1 MLSRKTI
8 EAYLFFLLRH
18 RIAVSVVVAAITFVL
33 AGFMYF
39 RMHVFTNFFDLYPPN
54 HPYIKLYTQ
63 YRSMF
68 GTANTLLLVVEVKDG
83 TIFDDPATVQ
93 KVDRIT
99 LALLHDIPGVNGEQV
114 LSITHP
120 KIKTTL
126 TAGSGIK
133 VVPLMYP
140 RVPEN
145 KEDLEFLK
153 LKVYTT
159 EGVKGP
165 FVSEDDKATLIIAG
179 FWEEYFDLPTMW
191 AKIQEIVRQESD
203 ANTKIYVSGP
213 PILYAYFLD
222 IMPKMVNVL
231 AASIVMILLI
241 LWIEFRSWQGVVIPA
256 FSGTLSAI
264 WGLGFGGLCAA
275 ASQYVSNPQLKML
288 MNVSLDPLV
297 LVIPLLISAR
307 AHSHSVQ
314 SMERYHEEYHRLRDK
329 NLAIVKSYAEIYA
342 PAMVSILADGVA
354 ILTLLVA
361 RIPIIQKLA
370 ILCSFWIISIFISV
384 VTLHPIIL
392 SFTPPPAE
400 EHVSGRTPLERF
412 MAWMMVVALAWLFW
426 LYDYIPG
433 APVAALLLIAL
444 LGLDC
449 DLLVRRVTT
458 VAQHVAGWLAVVVG
472 GTVALA
478 AADRFGTRGYDVA
491 FFALASIGVLG
502 LTGDVRGM
510 RMGAWVG
517 LLLVAPAVAVA
528 QVTGLLAGGVGAVA
542 RIGAIAAAHVAILA
556 VASALVLA
564 VYSPIGFGISRA
576 TDAFGAFFGRVYVAI
591 ERSLIW
597 LATGSR
603 RPAMAVALVSLLSFG
618 LYFQHLLK
626 VGDTTP
632 GAALLYPKHPYNVA
646 FGKVNEKFLG
656 ASQLVIIAEG
666 NSYCTVGGKPCE
678 GDGCKLCLPEDE
690 NACGAEKCE
699 QREGAIKDA
708 NTLNDLDLFARY
720 MAERSE
726 VGGTVTATTLLKK
739 IFRTFHEADPKWE
752 ILPTRDDHVSQ
763 LFFLLT
769 SGTRRGEMDR
779 FFDMN
784 YTNATIAVF
793 YKDYT
798 HETIERSIARAKEY
812 ITTHGAQTEHV
823 RYRLA
828 GGLIGIL
835 AAVNEEVEWSYR
847 VNLVLI
853 LIVVFLLSY
862 ATYVSVIGALIV
874 MLPSLV
880 AQPLSEAVMYLFGI
894 DMNINSLPVAAV
906 GIGIGIDY
914 GYYVLSR
921 IVEELSSGVTFDL
934 AIRRMFE
941 TTGKTVLFTGV
952 SLTASIIFWVFFP
965 MKFQADMAL
974 LLVLLL
980 AFHLMGALMF
990 IPPMVALFKPRFA
1003 IKYAEERQRIRA
1015 EEAAAAE
1022 ADAARVGA
1030 AGR

>member
-18 RIAVSVVVAAITFVL
+18 RVAVSVVVAIVTAIL
-33 AGFMYF
+33 ALFMWF
-39 RMHVFTNFFDLYPPN
+39 RMHVFTNFFDLYPPD

-63 YRSMF
+63 YRNMF

-83 TIFDDPATVQ
+83 TIFDDPETVQ

-99 LALLHDIPGVNGEQV
+99 VALLHDIPGVNGEQV

-120 KIKTTL
+120 KVKTTL

-140 RVPEN
+140 RVPET
-145 KEDLEFLK
+145 KEDLDFLK

-165 FVSEDDKATLIIAG
+165 FVSEDDKATQIIAG
-179 FWEEYFDLPTMW
+179 FWEEYFDLPAMW
-191 AKIQEIVRQESD
+191 AKVREIVERESD
-203 ANTKIYVSGP
+203 ENHTIYVTGP
-213 PILYAYFLD
+213 PILYAYFLE
-222 IMPKMVNVL
+222 IMPKMVAVL

-256 FSGTLSAI
+256 FSGTLSAV
-264 WGLGFGGLCAA
+264 WGLGFGGMWGL
-275 ASQYVSNPQLKML
+275 
-288 MNVSLDPLV
+288 SLDPLV

-329 NLAIVKSYAEIYA
+329 DQAIVKSYAEIYS
-342 PAMVSILADGVA
+342 PSMVSILADGLA

-392 SFTPPPAE
+392 SFTPPPE
-400 EHVSGRTPLERF
+400 ENAAGKGMLERF
-412 MAWMMVVALAWLFW
+412 MSWTVLAAIAWLFW

-433 APVAALLLIAL
+433 WPVVTLLGITLAGAKVDLTQGHDLLRGMRPWILVDAATALLWWLGRIPGWSVAALVGST
-444 LGLDC
+444 LG
-449 DLLVRRVTT
+449 
-458 VAQHVAGWLAVVVG
+458 
-472 GTVALA
+472 ALA
-478 AADRFGTRGYDVA
+478 AAP
-491 FFALASIGVLG
+491 VLG
-502 LTGDVRGM
+502 TPLPLYT
-510 RMGAWVG
+510 AVG
-517 LLLVAPAVAVA
+517 TA
-528 QVTGLLAGGVGAVA
+528 
-542 RIGAIAAAHVAILA
+542 IGRFL
-556 VASALVLA
+556 
-564 VYSPIGFGISRA
+564 
-576 TDAFGAFFGRVYVAI
+576 DQFGAFFGRVYLVI
-591 ERSLIW
+591 ENVLIW
-597 LATGSR
+597 LAGGWR
-603 RPAMAVALVSLLSFG
+603 RLAMAGALLLLLGVG
-618 LYFQHLLK
+618 LYYQQQLK

-632 GAALLYPKHPYNVA
+632 GAALLYEDHPYNVA

-666 NSYCTVGGKPCE
+666 NAYCTRDGKPCA
-678 GDGCKLCLPEDE
+678 GDDCTLCRPEDE
-690 NACGAEKCE
+690 EACGAERCV
-699 QREGAIKDA
+699 QREDAIKDA
-708 NTLNDLDLFARY
+708 ATLNGLDLFARY
-720 MAERSE
+720 MAERPE

-752 ILPTRDDHVSQ
+752 ILPTRNDHVSQ

-779 FFDMN
+779 FFDLH

-798 HETIERSIARAKEY
+798 HETIAHSIARAKEY
-812 ITTHGAQTEHV
+812 IAGQGGEAERV

-847 VNLVLI
+847 VNLALI

-862 ATYVSVIGALIV
+862 ATYVSVLGALIV

-880 AQPLSEAVMYLFGI
+880 AQPLSEAVMYLLGI

-921 IVEELSSGVTFDL
+921 IVEELCAGEGFDV

-965 MKFQADMAL
+965 MKFQAEMAL

-980 AFHLMGALMF
+980 GFHLMGALMF
-990 IPPMVALFKPRFA
+990 IPPMVSLFRPRFA
-1003 IKYAEERQRIRA
+1003 IKYAEALQRSRADDERA
-1015 EEAAAAE
+1015 EQRAAG
-1022 ADAARVGA
+1022 VGA
-1030 AGR
+1030 LGR

>member
-1 MLSRKTI
+1 MLPRKTI
-8 EAYLFFLLRH
+8 EAYLFFLLRN
-18 RIAVSVVVAAITFVL
+18 RVAVSLVIAVVTVIL
-33 AGFMYF
+33 AGFMWF
-39 RMHVFTNFFDLYPPN
+39 KMHVFTNFFDLYPPN
-54 HPYIKLYTQ
+54 HPYVQLYQQ

-68 GTANTLLLVVEVKDG
+68 GSANTLQLVVEVKNG
-83 TIFDDPATVQ
+83 TIFDTPETVQ
-93 KVDRIT
+93 KVERIT

-114 LSITHP
+114 FSITHP

-126 TAGSGIK
+126 TSGSGIK

-165 FVSEDDKATLIIAG
+165 FVSEDDKATQIVAG
-179 FWEEYFDLPTMW
+179 FWEEGFGRETLESMW
-191 AKIQEIVRQESD
+191 AKVNEIIAKEQDE
-203 ANTKIYVSGP
+203 NTTIYVTGFP
-213 PILYAYFLD
+213 VLFAYFLE
-222 IMPKMVNVL
+222 ILPRMTGVL

-241 LWIEFRSWQGVVIPA
+241 LWVEFRSWQGVVIPA
-256 FSGTLSAI
+256 FSGSLSAV
-264 WGLGFGGLCAA
+264 WGLGFGGLCAW
-275 ASQYVSNPQLKML
+275 ASQFVHTRDLKAL
-288 MNVSLDPLV
+288 MDVSLDPLV

-314 SMERYHEEYHRLRDK
+314 SMERYHEEYHKLRNKDQ
-329 NLAIVKSYAEIYA
+329 AIVKSYAEIYA
-342 PAMVSILADGVA
+342 PSMVSILADGIS

-392 SFTPPPAE
+392 SFLPPPE
-400 EHVSGRTPLERF
+400 EKPAGHETLERF
-412 MAWMMVVALAWLFW
+412 MSWMILVATGWLFW
-426 LYDYIPG
+426 LYDVIPG
-433 APVAALLLIAL
+433 APV
-444 LGLDC
+444 
-449 DLLVRRVTT
+449 
-458 VAQHVAGWLAVVVG
+458 
-472 GTVALA
+472 
-478 AADRFGTRGYDVA
+478 
-491 FFALASIGVLG
+491 
-502 LTGDVRGM
+502 
-510 RMGAWVG
+510 
-517 LLLVAPAVAVA
+517 
-528 QVTGLLAGGVGAVA
+528 
-542 RIGAIAAAHVAILA
+542 
-556 VASALVLA
+556 SALVIVTAIGGA
-564 VYSPIGFGISRA
+564 VDRFAGVVLPVYGRVGMAISRFL
-576 TDAFGAFFGRVYVAI
+576 DHLGAVFGRVYQAI
-591 ERSLIW
+591 EAFLIW
-597 LATGSR
+597 LAGGWR
-603 RPAMAVALVSLLSFG
+603 RPAMAVSLVALLGVG
-618 LYFQHLLK
+618 LYFQQQLK
-626 VGDTTP
+626 VGDTTL
-632 GAALLYPKHPYNVA
+632 GAALLYPDHPYNVA
-646 FGKVNEKFLG
+646 ANKVNEKFLG
-656 ASQLVIIAEG
+656 GSQLVIIAEG
-666 NSYCTVGGKPCE
+666 YAYCTTEGKPCE
-678 GDGCKLCLPEDE
+678 GDGCTRCAPEDAG
-690 NACGAEKCE
+690 ACGAEKCV

-708 NTLNDLDLFARY
+708 ATLDQLDLFGRY

-739 IFRTFHEADPKWE
+739 VFRTFHEGDPKWE
-752 ILPTRDDHVSQ
+752 ILPTRNDHVSQ
-763 LFFLLT
+763 LFFLFT
-769 SGTRRGEMDR
+769 SGSRRGENDR

-798 HETIERSIARAKEY
+798 HETIEHSIARAKEY
-812 ITTHGAQTEHV
+812 ITSHGTESQNV

-847 VNLVLI
+847 VNLILI
-853 LIVVFLLSY
+853 LTVVFLLSY

-921 IVEELSSGVTFDL
+921 IVEELAAGEGFDV

-941 TTGKTVLFTGV
+941 TTGKTVMLTGV

-980 AFHLMGALMF
+980 GFHLMGALMF
-990 IPPMVALFKPRFA
+990 IPPMISLFKPRFA
-1003 IKYAEERQRIRA
+1003 IRYAEERQRRLA
-1015 EEAAAAE
+1015 EEAAGAE
-1022 ADAARVGA
+1022 TGRVSA
-1030 AGR
+1030 VGR

>member
-18 RIAVSVVVAAITFVL
+18 KLAVSIVVGCITLVL
-33 AGFMYF
+33 GGFMWT
-39 RMHVFTNFFDLYPPN
+39 RMHIFTSFFDLYPPG

-83 TIFDDPATVQ
+83 TLFDDIETVQ

-99 LALLHDIPGVNGEQV
+99 LALLHDIPGVNGDQV

-120 KIKTTL
+120 KVKTTL

-140 RVPEN
+140 RVPET
-145 KEDLEFLK
+145 KDDLDFLK
-153 LKVYTT
+153 LKVYST
-159 EGVKGP
+159 EGVHGL
-165 FVSEDDKATLIIAG
+165 FVSEDDKATQIIAG

-191 AKIQEIVRQESD
+191 AKIQDIVRRESD
-203 ANTKIYVSGP
+203 ANTRIYVTGI
-213 PILYAYFLD
+213 PILFAYFME
-222 IMPKMVNVL
+222 IMPQMTGVL
-231 AASIVMILLI
+231 GASIVMILLI
-241 LWIEFRSWQGVVIPA
+241 LWVEFRSWQGVVIPA
-256 FSGTLSAI
+256 FSGLLSAI
-264 WGLGFGGLCAA
+264 WGLSFGGLWG
-275 ASQYVSNPQLKML
+275 L
-288 MNVSLDPLV
+288 SLDPLV

-314 SMERYHEEYHRLRDK
+314 SMERHHEEYHRLRDRDQ
-329 NLAIVKSYAEIYA
+329 AIVKSYAEIYA
-342 PAMVSILADGVA
+342 PAMVSILADGLA

-412 MAWMMVVALAWLFW
+412 MSWMMVVAIAWLLW
-426 LYDYIPG
+426 LYEWIPG
-433 APVAALLLIAL
+433 WPVTAM
-444 LGLDC
+444 
-449 DLLVRRVTT
+449 
-458 VAQHVAGWLAVVVG
+458 
-472 GTVALA
+472 
-478 AADRFGTRGYDVA
+478 
-491 FFALASIGVLG
+491 LG
-502 LTGDVRGM
+502 LTLGGLASDLLLGIALPGYGDVGF
-510 RMGAWVG
+510 
-517 LLLVAPAVAVA
+517 
-528 QVTGLLAGGVGAVA
+528 
-542 RIGAIAAAHVAILA
+542 
-556 VASALVLA
+556 AL
-564 VYSPIGFGISRA
+564 SRA
-576 TDAFGAFFGRVYVAI
+576 TDAFGAVFGRLYLAI
-591 ERSLIW
+591 EHGLIW
-597 LATGSR
+597 LASGRR
-603 RPAMAVALVSLLSFG
+603 RPAMAVGLVSLLSFG

-666 NSYCTVGGKPCE
+666 NAYCTVKGEPCE
-678 GDGCKLCLPEDE
+678 GPDCQRCFPEQE
-690 NACGAEKCE
+690 GQCGAEKCV
-699 QREGAIKDA
+699 QREGAIENA
-708 NTLNDLDLFARY
+708 ATLNELDLFARY
-720 MAERSE
+720 MAERPE

-739 IFRTFHEADPKWE
+739 IFRTFHEGDPKWE
-752 ILPTRDDHVSQ
+752 ILPTRDDHVGQ

-779 FFDMN
+779 FFDIG

-812 ITTHGAQTEHV
+812 IAAHGAEATNV

-847 VNLVLI
+847 VNLALI
-853 LIVVFLLSY
+853 LAVVFCLSY
-862 ATYVSVIGALIV
+862 ATYVSFLGALIV

-921 IVEELSSGVTFDL
+921 IVEELCAGEGFDV

-980 AFHLMGALMF
+980 GFHLMGALMF
-990 IPPMVALFKPRFA
+990 IPPMVSLFKPRFA

-1015 EEAAAAE
+1015 EAAAAE
-1022 ADAARVGA
+1022 EARTARVGA
-1030 AGR
+1030 AGG

>member
-1 MLSRKTI
+1 MLSRATI

-18 RIAVSVVVAAITFVL
+18 KVLVSLVVGAMTVLLAVSA
-33 AGFMYF
+33 F
-39 RMHVFTNFFDLYPPN
+39 RMHIVPNFFDLYPPG
-54 HPYIKLYTQ
+54 HPYIKLYQQ
-63 YRSMF
+63 YRGMF

-83 TIFDDPATVQ
+83 TIFDTPETIQ

-114 LSITHP
+114 ISITHP
-120 KIKTTL
+120 KLKTTL

-140 RVPEN
+140 RVPET
-145 KEDLEFLK
+145 KEDLDFLK
-153 LKVYTT
+153 LKIYTT

-165 FVSEDDKATLIIAG
+165 FVSEDDKATLIVAG
-179 FWEEYFDLPTMW
+179 FWEENFDLYTMW
-191 AKIQEIVRQESD
+191 AKIQDIVAQESD

-213 PILYAYFLD
+213 PILYAYVLD
-222 IMPKMVNVL
+222 IMPKMVVVL

-241 LWIEFRSWQGVVIPA
+241 LWVEFRSWQGVVIPA
-256 FSGTLSAI
+256 FSAALSVV
-264 WGLGFGGLCAA
+264 WGLGFGGLCNW
-275 ASQYVSNPQLKML
+275 ASHYVSWMPAL
-288 MNVSLDPLV
+288 SLDPLV
-297 LVIPLLISAR
+297 LVIPLLITAR

-329 NLAIVKSYAEIYA
+329 NQAIVKSYAEIYA
-342 PAMVSILADGVA
+342 PAMVSILADGLA

-370 ILCSFWIISIFISV
+370 ILCFFWISSIFISV

-392 SFTPPPAE
+392 SYTPPPE
-400 EHVSGRTPLERF
+400 EHVSGRGTLENF
-412 MAWMMVVALAWLFW
+412 MSWMVLVAVGWLLF
-426 LYDYIPG
+426 LFSHIPG
-433 APVAALLLIAL
+433 WPVAALLCFTAAG
-444 LGLDC
+444 LGC
-449 DLLVRRVTT
+449 DLVLSGKLVPRAILLIGLVLL
-458 VAQHVAGWLAVVVG
+458 AGDA
-472 GTVALA
+472 
-478 AADRFGTRGYDVA
+478 
-491 FFALASIGVLG
+491 
-502 LTGDVRGM
+502 
-510 RMGAWVG
+510 
-517 LLLVAPAVAVA
+517 LLVALSFDEPAPYGHMLSIMGAAFAVPA
-528 QVTGLLAGGVGAVA
+528 ALLPLGFP
-542 RIGAIAAAHVAILA
+542 R
-556 VASALVLA
+556 ALVFA
-564 VYSPIGFGISRA
+564 PYDAIGTGISRF
-576 TDAFGAFFGRVYVAI
+576 TDAFGGVFGRLYVAI
-591 ERSLIW
+591 EGFLIW
-597 LATGSR
+597 LAQGWR
-603 RPAMAVALVSLLSFG
+603 RPATAFTLVKLLGCG

-632 GAALLYPKHPYNVA
+632 GAALLYPEHPYNVA
-646 FGKVNEKFLG
+646 FQKVNEKFLG

-666 NSYCTVGGKPCE
+666 NAYCTVGGEPCAGDACKQCFPEVE
-678 GDGCKLCLPEDE
+678 G
-690 NACGAEKCE
+690 ACGGEKCV
-699 QREGAIKDA
+699 QREGAVKTSH
-708 NTLNDLDLFARY
+708 TLNQLDLFARY
-720 MAERSE
+720 MAERPE

-752 ILPTRDDHVSQ
+752 ILPTRDEHVSQ

-769 SGTRRGEMDR
+769 SSSRRGEYDR

-784 YTNATIAVF
+784 FSNATIAVF

-798 HETIERSIARAKEY
+798 HETIENSIARAKEY
-812 ITTHGAQTEHV
+812 IVRHGGDATNV

-847 VNLVLI
+847 VNLILI
-853 LIVVFLLSY
+853 LVVVFLLSY
-862 ATYVSVIGALIV
+862 ATYVSVAGALIV

-880 AQPLSEAVMYLFGI
+880 AQPLSEAAMYLLGI

-921 IVEELSSGVTFDL
+921 IVEELVAGEGFDV

-980 AFHLMGALMF
+980 GFHLMGALMF
-990 IPPMVALFKPRFA
+990 IPPMVSLLRPRFA
-1003 IKYAEERQRIRA
+1003 IRYAEQRRIRA
-1015 EEAAAAE
+1015 EEAAAA
-1022 ADAARVGA
+1022 DGVTRARA